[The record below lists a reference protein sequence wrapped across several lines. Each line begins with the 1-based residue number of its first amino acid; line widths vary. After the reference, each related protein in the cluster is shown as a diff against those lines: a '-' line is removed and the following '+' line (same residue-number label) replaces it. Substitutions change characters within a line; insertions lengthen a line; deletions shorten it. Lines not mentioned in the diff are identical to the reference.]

1 MDFLHMDKRQT
12 TLTWLSDYDM
22 TLTHYDLTF
31 RLWHDFNWLWHDF
44 NWLWHDLTLS
54 DWSIFLW
61 NWLIFDYFD
70 FTTTFS
76 IRLFFLSDPG
86 LILNLCMLDF
96 KALKA
101 KCSHWIVKFFSINY
115 KYNIGRHKN
124 KATIKKYLFF
134 CHPNNEKKRFLCLSA
149 TQR

>member
-22 TLTHYDLTF
+22 TLTDYDLTF
-31 RLWHDFNWLWHDF
+31 ILWHDF

-124 KATIKKYLFF
+124 KATIKNTYSFVTPTTK
-134 CHPNNEKKRFLCLSA
+134 KKRFLCLSA